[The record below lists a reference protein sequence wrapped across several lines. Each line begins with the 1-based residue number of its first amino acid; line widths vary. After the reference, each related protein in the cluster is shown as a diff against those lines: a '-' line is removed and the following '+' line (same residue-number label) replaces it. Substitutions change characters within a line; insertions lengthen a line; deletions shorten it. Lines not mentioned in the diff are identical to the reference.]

1 MAHHSHAPMTAA
13 STFAVIR
20 SRGAAWQPDV
30 PMRGQLAWD
39 AHASFMNGLASDGFV
54 VLGGPLGDGERTLLI
69 VDATSEQ
76 AVRERL
82 QSDPWT
88 GMSLLR
94 IDSITPW
101 HILLSRADGARQR
114 TA

>member
-1 MAHHSHAPMTAA
+1 MRAQ
-13 STFAVIR
+13 
-20 SRGAAWQPDV
+20 AAWE
-30 PMRGQLAWD
+30 
-39 AHASFMNGLASDGFV
+39 AHAAFMNGLASEGFV

-69 VDATSEQ
+69 VETASED

-82 QSDPWT
+82 RPDPWT
-88 GMSLLR
+88 GMDLLR

-101 HILLSRADGARQR
+101 HVLLSRADGARQR

>member
-1 MAHHSHAPMTAA
+1 MTT
-13 STFAVIR
+13 SGTFVVIR
-20 SRGAAWQPDV
+20 SRGGAWQPDR
-30 PMRGQLAWD
+30 PMRAQAAWE
-39 AHASFMNGLASDGFV
+39 AHAAFMNGLASDGFV

-69 VDATSEQ
+69 VEAASEQ
-76 AVRERL
+76 AVRDRL

-101 HILLSRADGARQR
+101 QILLSRADGARQR